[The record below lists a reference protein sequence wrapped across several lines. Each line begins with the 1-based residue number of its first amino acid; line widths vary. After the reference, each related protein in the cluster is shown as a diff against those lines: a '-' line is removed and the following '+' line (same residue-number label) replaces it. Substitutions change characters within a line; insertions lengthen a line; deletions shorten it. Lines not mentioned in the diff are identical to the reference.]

1 MQDIQS
7 ILNPAPI
14 YYLLKNIKEIKKFAI
29 VVPDNK
35 TAEKI
40 KAEIN
45 LFSEYLKIKK
55 KSDILYKNILEDS
68 QFFDY
73 EKFTEETANLYKIF
87 IEKSIPIIVL
97 EALFKK
103 IPEINKED
111 NQEIKFGGEINIEDF
126 RKKLLKLGYRYEVP
140 VEEKGC
146 FQIKGGII
154 DIFVPYY
161 DNPIRI
167 ELFGDEIESIRFFD
181 ADFQTTIEEI
191 ESFKLI
197 SSLNFDFS
205 EENIENFKK
214 YINENFE
221 KEVISYDKMDKLL
234 SLAEE
239 KNISH
244 ELIEYA
250 PFFYNN
256 PTTVFNLIKKKFR
269 NIFLYDT
276 NNITHEIDDVFNIEK
291 KEIYYDLKTLKTIL
305 EPNSKNS
312 KKIFHISPLATEN
325 CLVLNSEITSPYR
338 IILQE
343 PKTYFRLSKLI
354 EDNLKSGKKV
364 IVFYVLEERKQKI
377 EKILNQFDLLSDKI
391 IWKKGLLKEAFQTNE
406 EIFLSDYLILGVY
419 SPPASSKRMK
429 NIISSFSDLNKGDF
443 VVHTNYGIGKYIGI
457 ISKTINGN
465 LTDLLEIDYA
475 KGDKLFLPVYNL
487 SLLYKH
493 SSSETT
499 TKLDSF
505 RSKAWENRKRRI
517 KKSIEK
523 IAKELIELYA
533 SRMSAR
539 GYAFSENDEL
549 YEAFSS
555 EFPYML
561 TVDQK
566 KTIDEI
572 MNDMENIKPMDRLVC
587 GDVGFGKTEVAMR
600 AAFKAV
606 ADNKQVAILAP
617 TTVLSFQHYL
627 TFKKRF
633 SSFPIEVN
641 FVSSFKSLKD
651 KKIIFEELKKGK
663 IDILIGTQAILAK
676 MVNFKSLGLL
686 IIDEEHKF
694 GVKDKEKLRE
704 LKLNIDTL
712 AMTATPI
719 PRTLNFSLSGIRD
732 LSIINTPP
740 KDRKSVKTVV
750 MKKNGKKIK
759 EAISYEL
766 SRGGQIFYIHNRI
779 GTIYQEAD
787 YLLELFPNIKL
798 AIAHAELAKSKLEKL
813 MVEFYNGKFDLLLST
828 NIIESGIDIPN
839 ANTMIIDRADNF
851 GLASLYQLRGRVGRA
866 EKQGYCILQLPK
878 KGRITSIAERRLSVI
893 SRYTDLGSGFQIALQ
908 DMEIRGAG
916 TLLGFAQKGHVDEV
930 GYETYMNFLKEALAE
945 LKGDKKSDVDF
956 KTELNTAFSALI
968 PSSYIEDEF
977 IRLSFYKSLSN
988 ATEDNEINEIS
999 DELKDRFGVF
1009 PVELVDFLNLVK
1021 IKIRAMK
1028 YKISKITISRA
1039 VIYMI
1044 LDDPDLLNLVNLMPF
1059 LSKYPN
1065 IKFGQKN
1072 DITVTSQF
1080 ESLEQ
1085 ALDYFN
1091 KIIEGIFIIP
1101 ESE

>member
-1 MQDIQS
+1 MRNIQS
-7 ILNPAPI
+7 ILNPAPV

-29 VVPDNK
+29 IVPSNK
-35 TAEKI
+35 VAEKVKTEI
-40 KAEIN
+40 DLFAE
-45 LFSEYLKIKK
+45 FLKIKK
-55 KSDILYKNILEDS
+55 KSNILYKNILENN

-73 EKFTEETANLYKIF
+73 EKFIEETSSLYKIF
-87 IEKSIPIIVL
+87 VENSIPIITL

-103 IPEINKED
+103 IPEINKNDYDEIKIE
-111 NQEIKFGGEINIEDF
+111 QEINVDNF
-126 RKKLLKLGYRYEVP
+126 RRKLLDLGYRYEVP

-154 DIFVPYY
+154 DVFVPYY
-161 DNPIRI
+161 QNPIRI

-191 ESFKLI
+191 KSFKLI
-197 SSLNFDFS
+197 SSIRFDFTDN
-205 EENIENFKK
+205 NIENFKK
-214 YINENFE
+214 YINSEFENE
-221 KEVISYDKMDKLL
+221 IISYDKLDKLL
-234 SLAEE
+234 SLIEE
-239 KNISH
+239 KNISQ

-250 PFFYNN
+250 PFFYKD
-256 PTTVFNLIKKKFR
+256 PTTVFTLIKKKYK

-276 NNITHEIDDVFNIEK
+276 NNIAQEIDEIYKVNK
-291 KEIYYDLKTLKTIL
+291 SEIYYDLKTLKTIL
-305 EPNSKNS
+305 DNNSKNS
-312 KKIFHISPLATEN
+312 KKIFQISPIQDGTKQTI
-325 CLVLNSEITSPYR
+325 VLNSEITSPYR

-354 EDNLKSGKKV
+354 EDNLKQDKKV
-364 IVFYVLEERKQKI
+364 IIFYVVEERKQKI
-377 EKILNQFDLLSDKI
+377 EKILNQLDLLSSGI
-391 IWKKGLLKEAFQTNE
+391 IWKTGLLKDAFQTNE

-419 SPPASSKRMK
+419 SPPASTKRMK

-457 ISKTINGN
+457 SSKTINGN
-465 LTDLLEIDYA
+465 ITDFLEIDYA
-475 KGDKLFLPVYNL
+475 KGDKLFLPVYNM

-523 IAKELIELYA
+523 IAKELIQLYA
-533 SRMSAR
+533 SRMTAR
-539 GYAFSENDEL
+539 GYAFTQNDEL
-549 YEAFSS
+549 YDAFVS
-555 EFPYML
+555 EFPYIL
-561 TVDQK
+561 TVDQE
-566 KTIDEI
+566 KTINEI
-572 MNDMENIKPMDRLVC
+572 MGDMENIKPMDRLVC

-633 SSFPIEVN
+633 SNFPIEIN
-641 FVSSFKSLKD
+641 FISSFKSVKD
-651 KKIIFEELKKGK
+651 KKIIFEQLKRGK

-740 KDRKSVKTVV
+740 KNRKSVKTIVV
-750 MKKNGKKIK
+750 RKNPKKLK
-759 EAISYEL
+759 EAISFEL
-766 SRGGQIFYIHNRI
+766 DRGGQVFYIHNRI
-779 GTIYQEAD
+779 ATIYQEAD

-813 MVEFYNGKFDLLLST
+813 MMEFYDGKFDLLLST

-866 EKQGYCILQLPK
+866 ERQGYCILQLPK
-878 KGRITSIAERRLSVI
+878 KGKITSIAERRLSVI

-945 LKGDKKSDVDF
+945 LKGDKKSSVDF

-968 PSSYIEDEF
+968 PASYIEDEF
-977 IRLSFYKSLSN
+977 TRLSFYKSLSN
-988 ATEDNEINEIS
+988 SIDDTEVDEITE
-999 DELKDRFGVF
+999 ELRDRFGVF
-1009 PVELVDFLNLVK
+1009 PEELINFLNLVK

-1039 VIYMI
+1039 IIYMI
-1044 LDDPDLLNLVNLMPF
+1044 LDDPDLLDLVSLMPF
-1059 LSKYPN
+1059 LNKYPN

-1072 DITVTSQF
+1072 DITITSQF
-1080 ESLEQ
+1080 SNLEQ

-1091 KIIEGIFIIP
+1091 KIIDGLMIKLD
-1101 ESE
+1101 